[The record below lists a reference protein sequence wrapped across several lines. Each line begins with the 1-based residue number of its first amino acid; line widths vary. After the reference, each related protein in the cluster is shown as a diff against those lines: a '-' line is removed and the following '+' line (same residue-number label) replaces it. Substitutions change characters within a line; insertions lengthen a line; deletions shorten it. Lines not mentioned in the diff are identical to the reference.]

1 MEKTGGSNVD
11 EIPEVRAQD
20 VLKEGY
26 LFKQSRFLKE
36 WRKYVDKI

>member
-1 MEKTGGSNVD
+1 MEKSQLSPDDPNYV
-11 EIPEVRAQD
+11 PEVKPGD

-36 WRKYVDKI
+36 WRK